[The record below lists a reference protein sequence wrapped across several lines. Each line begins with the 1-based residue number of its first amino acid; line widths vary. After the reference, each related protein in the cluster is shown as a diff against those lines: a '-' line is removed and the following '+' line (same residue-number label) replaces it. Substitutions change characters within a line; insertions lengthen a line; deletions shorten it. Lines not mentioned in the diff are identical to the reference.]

1 MGGEVGEIKPPQDL
15 LPLLVLATF
24 AFPPIVFATGI
35 MSDLRDCELR

>member
-1 MGGEVGEIKPPQDL
+1 MGEIKPPQDL

-35 MSDLRDCELR
+35 MSNLRDCELR